1 MDEDLLPKDKH
12 LMTYGTST
20 LSPRIDLPDTDGFK
34 RHTADKVKK
43 VFTKKLEE
51 LKQEFDDTMKKVE
64 LNKLVLSAE
73 IRFEPKTGMHYYL
86 YKRDDDTNFLSM
98 IQPNEWTNGGG
109 WDGPTYLGT
118 FAINSD
124 GVWELIQAPL
134 EKGEDV

>member
-20 LSPRIDLPDTDGFK
+20 LAPKIDLPDTDGFK

-43 VFTKKLEE
+43 IFTKKLEE

-86 YKRDDDTNFLSM
+86 YKRDNDTTFLSM
-98 IQPNEWTNGGG
+98 IPPNEWKT
-109 WDGPTYLGT
+109 GPTYLGT
-118 FAINSD
+118 FVINSD
-124 GVWELIQAPL
+124 GVWELTQAPL
-134 EKGEDV
+134 ERGEDF

>member
-1 MDEDLLPKDKH
+1 
-12 LMTYGTST
+12 MTYGTST
-20 LSPRIDLPDTDGFK
+20 LAPKIDLPDTDGFK

-43 VFTKKLEE
+43 IFTKKLEE

-86 YKRDDDTNFLSM
+86 YKRDNDTTFLSM
-98 IQPNEWTNGGG
+98 IPPNEWKT
-109 WDGPTYLGT
+109 GPNYLGT

-134 EKGEDV
+134 EKGEDF